1 MGVVR
6 CIHTNLVL
14 GTTKAVHMILSTTA
28 TGNDDGS
35 EDNVSPNANDAL
47 LPALVDICG
56 WRAPAYD
63 RFACSP

>member
-6 CIHTNLVL
+6 CILTNLL
-14 GTTKAVHMILSTTA
+14 GTTKEVNMILSTTA
-28 TGNDDGS
+28 TGNDDDS
-35 EDNVSPNANDAL
+35 EDNVSPNASDAL

-63 RFACSP
+63 CFACIP